1 MNLYIIFVIL
11 MAINKQKKTNVTYN
25 LVPVLINNDPKK
37 PTHLKIKRRKKINQ
51 ITREQSTHNI
61 YNPPNSTFTT
71 FFFNLNKNRH
81 IKSVV
86 THLYNPLYIAFC
98 CGFLVCK
105 QFFFSLNLKTI
116 LVPRKE
122 RMDFFC
128 SFKNDIFLPAY
139 VVYVYFII
147 YVNHFEFYIKFK
159 QIGIL

>member
-1 MNLYIIFVIL
+1 

-61 YNPPNSTFTT
+61 YNPQNSTFTT
-71 FFFNLNKNRH
+71 IFFNLNKNRH

-86 THLYNPLYIAFC
+86 THLYNPLYIAFVVV
-98 CGFLVCK
+98 FWSAK
-105 QFFFSLNLKTI
+105 NFFFIKSKNNSCSAKGTHG
-116 LVPRKE
+116 
-122 RMDFFC
+122 FFC